1 VCCAACEYESV
12 EKPWL
17 GDGCFVQMMVFTERD
32 SGRSAMPSSR
42 TTLVVQLAGCSNSL
56 PSESRIELAV

>member
-17 GDGCFVQMMVFTERD
+17 GDECFFQMMVFTERD
-32 SGRSAMPSSR
+32 SGQSAMPSSR
-42 TTLVVQLAGCSNSL
+42 TILVVQLAGGSNSL
-56 PSESRIELAV
+56 SSKSRIKLAV